1 MKQYEL
7 TVVVHPDLEMN
18 VQPALDKVDDLI
30 KSVGGKIIKDANDG
44 KKHMTYK
51 IKDQE
56 FGLYYSY
63 DLELP
68 TDAPNKIERGLTIM
82 DEVIR
87 HLLVTKDERKE
98 KMEARRKALEE
109 AEGDKA
115 TEEEPNS
122 EEEE

>member
-18 VQPALDKVDDLI
+18 VQPALDKVEDLI
-30 KSVGGKIIKDANDG
+30 KSVGGKIIKDDNEG
-44 KKHMTYK
+44 KKHLAYK

-56 FGLYYSY
+56 FGLYYAY

-68 TDAPNKIERGLTIM
+68 TDAPSKIERGLTIM
-82 DEVIR
+82 DETIR

-98 KMEARRKALEE
+98 KMAARRKAEE
-109 AEGDKA
+109 AEGGDKEEA
-115 TEEEPNS
+115 SDEEEK
-122 EEEE
+122 

>member
-18 VQPALDKVDDLI
+18 VQPALDKVEDLI
-30 KSVGGKIIKDANDG
+30 KSVGGKIIKDDNEG
-44 KKHMTYK
+44 KKHLAYK

-56 FGLYYSY
+56 FGLYYAY

-82 DEVIR
+82 DEIIR

-98 KMEARRKALEE
+98 KMAARRKAEE
-109 AEGDKA
+109 AEGGDKEEA
-115 TEEEPNS
+115 NDEEEK
-122 EEEE
+122 